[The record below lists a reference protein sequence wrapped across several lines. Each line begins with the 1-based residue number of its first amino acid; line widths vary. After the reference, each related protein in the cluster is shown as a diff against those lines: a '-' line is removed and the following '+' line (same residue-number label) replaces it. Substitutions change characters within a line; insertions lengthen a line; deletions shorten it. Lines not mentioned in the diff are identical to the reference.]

1 MALGENFILDL
12 LLHTNFDPLILAFNI
27 TPDGF
32 AFQLI
37 GGVFSRNSYR
47 KGQRRPAGRRT
58 MASTVGA
65 PSGDLKES
73 GIVTNA
79 RVHWNLDNLSLID
92 LAVERGEGFLSSHGA
107 LITETGDRTG
117 RSPNDKFIVEEPST
131 NQDVNWGDVNIS
143 TDKAVFERLKV
154 QVIDYLSK
162 RDDLFVQD
170 LYCGAEETEA
180 LPIRVINQNAWH
192 NAFARNMFIRP
203 TTEQLES
210 HVPQFTVYHAPHLEA
225 DDANLNSQCFVIV
238 NYAAGEVIIGGT
250 RYAGEIKKSIF
261 SVMNLILPK
270 KGILPMHCSANTTG
284 KNTAIFFGLSGT
296 GKTTLSADPKR
307 ALIGDDEHGWG
318 ASGIF
323 NFEGGCYAKLIN
335 LSEEDEPEIFAT
347 TKQKGTVLE
356 NIVVDANGEPD
367 FFDTSKTQN
376 TRGSYPIEFIEN
388 RTMDSKGGHPQNVI
402 FLTCDAFGVLPP
414 ISRLTPA
421 QAAYH
426 FISGYT
432 AKVAGTEIGVTE
444 PQATFSA
451 CFGEPFM
458 PMHPGVYAD
467 LLSAKMAEHEATAWL
482 INTGWSGGAHG
493 VGNRMKIKYTRAML
507 NAALDGELNDV
518 EYVTDERFGFE
529 IPTSCPNVPAEI
541 LIPRQTWADGIAYD
555 ATADRLATM
564 FNKNFERYSEGVSD
578 AVNSAAPRF

>member
-1 MALGENFILDL
+1 MDSHFNPLRGCFLGD
-12 LLHTNFDPLILAFNI
+12 
-27 TPDGF
+27 
-32 AFQLI
+32 
-37 GGVFSRNSYR
+37 SYR
-47 KGQRRPAGRRT
+47 KGERRPAGRRIMT
-58 MASTVGA
+58 GTIGT
-65 PSGDLKES
+65 PSGDLRES

-92 LAVERGEGFLSSHGA
+92 LAVERGEGFLSNHGA

-117 RSPNDKFIVEEPST
+117 RSPNDKFIVEDPST

-143 TDKAVFERLKV
+143 TDKVVFERLKA

-284 KNTAIFFGLSGT
+284 ENTAIFFGLSGT

-356 NIVVDANGEPD
+356 NIVVDANGEPN

-402 FLTCDAFGVLPP
+402 FLTCDAFGILPP

-467 LLSAKMAEHEATAWL
+467 LLSAKMAEHGATAWL

-578 AVNSAAPRF
+578 AVNAAAPRI

>member
-1 MALGENFILDL
+1 MAN
-12 LLHTNFDPLILAFNI
+12 
-27 TPDGF
+27 
-32 AFQLI
+32 
-37 GGVFSRNSYR
+37 
-47 KGQRRPAGRRT
+47 
-58 MASTVGA
+58 TVGV
-65 PSGDLKES
+65 PSGDLSES
-73 GIVTNA
+73 GIMTNA
-79 RVHWNLDNLSLID
+79 TVHWNLDNLSLID
-92 LAVERGEGFLSSHGA
+92 LAVERGEGFLSKHGA
-107 LITETGDRTG
+107 LVTETGERTG
-117 RSPNDKFIVEEPST
+117 RSPNDKFIVEESTT

-143 TDKAVFERLKV
+143 TDKAVFDRLKA
-154 QVIDYLSK
+154 QVIDYLSQ
-162 RDDLFVQD
+162 RETLFVQD
-170 LYCGAEETEA
+170 LYCGAEESEA

-192 NAFARNMFIRP
+192 NAFARNMFVRP
-203 TTEQLES
+203 TSEQLETHS
-210 HVPQFTVYHAPHLEA
+210 PQFTVYHAPHLEA
-225 DDANLNSQCFVIV
+225 DDPDLNSQCFVIV

-284 KNTAIFFGLSGT
+284 ENTAIFFGLSGT

-318 ASGIF
+318 SNGVF

-347 TKQKGTVLE
+347 TKEKGTVLE
-356 NIVVDANGEPD
+356 NIVVSDNGVPD

-444 PQATFSA
+444 PEATFSA

-467 LLSAKMAEHEATAWL
+467 LLSDKMAEHGATAWL
-482 INTGWSGGAHG
+482 INTGWSGGSYG
-493 VGNRMKIKYTRAML
+493 VGKRMKIKYTRAML
-507 NAALDGELNDV
+507 NAALDGELDDV
-518 EYVTDERFGFE
+518 EYAFDERFGFE
-529 IPTSCPNVPAEI
+529 IPTSCEGVPAEI
-541 LIPRQTWADGIAYD
+541 LIPKQTWADGADYD
-555 ATADRLATM
+555 VMADKLATM
-564 FNKNFERYSEGVSD
+564 FNKNFERYSEGVSEE
-578 AVNSAAPRF
+578 VNSAAPQC

>member
-1 MALGENFILDL
+1 MG
-12 LLHTNFDPLILAFNI
+12 
-27 TPDGF
+27 
-32 AFQLI
+32 
-37 GGVFSRNSYR
+37 NSYR
-47 KGQRRPAGRRT
+47 KGERRPAGRRIMT
-58 MASTVGA
+58 GTIGT
-65 PSGDLKES
+65 PSGDLRES

-92 LAVERGEGFLSSHGA
+92 LAVERGEGFLSNHGA

-117 RSPNDKFIVEEPST
+117 RSPNDKFIVEDPST

-143 TDKAVFERLKV
+143 TDKVVFERLKA

-356 NIVVDANGEPD
+356 NIVVDANGEPN

-402 FLTCDAFGVLPP
+402 FLTCDAFGILPP

-467 LLSAKMAEHEATAWL
+467 LLSAKMAEHGATAWL

-578 AVNSAAPRF
+578 AVNAAAPRI

>member
-1 MALGENFILDL
+1 MLPN
-12 LLHTNFDPLILAFNI
+12 
-27 TPDGF
+27 
-32 AFQLI
+32 
-37 GGVFSRNSYR
+37 R
-47 KGQRRPAGRRT
+47 KGQRGPAGRRI
-58 MASTVGA
+58 MASIVGA
-65 PSGDLKES
+65 PSGDLSES
-73 GIVTNA
+73 GIDTDATVY
-79 RVHWNLDNLSLID
+79 WNLDNLSLID
-92 LAVERGEGFLSSHGA
+92 MAVDRDEGYLTAEGA
-107 LITETGDRTG
+107 LVTETGERTG
-117 RSPNDKFIVEEPST
+117 RSPNDKFIVDEDST
-131 NQDVNWGDVNIS
+131 NQDVHWGDVNIS
-143 TDKAVFERLKV
+143 TDSEVFERLKV
-154 QVIDYLSK
+154 QVIDYLSQ
-162 RDDLFVQD
+162 RDSLFVQD
-170 LYCGAEETEA
+170 LYCGSEESEA

-192 NAFARNMFIRP
+192 NAFARNMFVRP
-203 TTEQLES
+203 TAEQLNT
-210 HVPQFTVYHAPHLEA
+210 HTPQFTVYHAPHFEA
-225 DDANLNSQCFVIV
+225 EDDALNSQCFVIV

-284 KNTAIFFGLSGT
+284 ENTAIFFGLSGT

-318 ASGIF
+318 ANGVF

-356 NIVVDANGEPD
+356 NIVVDSNGVPD
-367 FFDTSKTQN
+367 FDDTSKTQN
-376 TRGSYPIEFIEN
+376 TRGSYPIEAIEN

-414 ISRLTPA
+414 ISRLTPS

-467 LLSAKMAEHEATAWL
+467 LLSEKMAEHDSTAWL
-482 INTGWSGGAHG
+482 INTGWSGGAYG
-493 VGNRMKIKYTRAML
+493 VGSRMKIKYTRAML
-507 NAALDGELNDV
+507 NAALDGELDGV

-529 IPTSCPNVPAEI
+529 IPKSCPGVPSDV
-541 LIPRQTWADGIAYD
+541 LVPRQTWQNGENYD
-555 ATADRLATM
+555 STADKLASM
-564 FNKNFERYSEGVSD
+564 FNKNFERYADGVSEE
-578 AVNSAAPRF
+578 VNAAAPNINNLL